1 MAYPKSFIDELKH
14 RNNITETVGRYVD
27 LKRAGSNLLGLCP
40 FHSERTPSFTVFQD
54 NFHCFGCGA
63 GGDVITFTMRIENL
77 DYRGAIELLAQR
89 AGIEIPNDNGY
100 IPQKKEILSRER
112 GFLMNKLAA
121 RHFYENLM
129 KSPDAEEARQ
139 YIIKRQIDGAT
150 MRRFGL
156 GFAKNSF
163 DDLMKYLLKEGFT
176 KEEMKEGFLCGIS
189 QKGNYFDIF
198 RNRIM
203 IPIIDLQGNIV
214 AFGGRVMDDSK
225 PKYLNSSDTPVF
237 KKSKHLFAM
246 NYAKSAVMGDRD
258 NEEKISG
265 SSVTDMTGKLILCE
279 GYMDVIALHQAGF
292 ANAVATLGTA
302 ITAEH
307 ARYVS
312 RYAKTVYLAYD
323 SDGAGK
329 KATQKAINLLSE
341 VGVDAK
347 VINIVGAKDPDEYIK
362 KYGKAAFARLLDG
375 SVGQIDY
382 RLGEILGKFNMEIA
396 EEKERAVLECCTML
410 SEVFPEYRREIYISR
425 LCDITGVSKQSVGI
439 AIRRLERKKGAAQTR
454 QFTQNAIDEM
464 RRFNDKVNPDA
475 AKYPKACELE
485 ERILGILL
493 LYPEHMDKVRV
504 KLKES
509 EFLTEFNRNVYKSL
523 LELYDSDRFDL
534 SYLNES
540 FTPEAVG
547 RINEM
552 MQKRRL
558 VSTNGEKSLFDAIDM
573 LKDEKERLDMKSP
586 DTDFMEKINANRRR
600 HGVGEKKE
608 E

>member
-14 RNNITETVGRYVD
+14 RNNIVETIGRYVD
-27 LKRAGSNLLGLCP
+27 LKRAGSNMLGLCP

-89 AGIEIPNDNGY
+89 AGIQIPNDNDS
-100 IPQKKEILSRER
+100 IPQKKAILSRER
-112 GFLMNKLAA
+112 GLLMNKLAA
-121 RHFYENLM
+121 RHFYDNLM
-129 KSPDAEEARQ
+129 NSPEAQPARD
-139 YIIKRQIDGAT
+139 YIIQRKIDGAT

-163 DDLMKYLLKEGFT
+163 DDLLKYLLSQGFS
-176 KEEMKEGFLCGIS
+176 KEEIKECFLCGIS

-203 IPIIDLQGNIV
+203 IPIIDLNGNIV

-246 NYAKSAVMGDRD
+246 NYAKSAVLGDKGKD
-258 NEEKISG
+258 EGVSG
-265 SSVTDMTGKLILCE
+265 SVIDMSGKLILCE

-292 ANAVATLGTA
+292 TNAVATLGTA
-302 ITAEH
+302 ITGEH

-329 KATQKAINLLSE
+329 NATKKAINLLSE

-382 RLGEILGKFNMEIA
+382 RLGEILGKYNMEIS

-410 SEVFPEYRREIYISR
+410 SEVFPEYRREIYIAR
-425 LCDITGVSKQSVGI
+425 LCDITKVSKQSVEI
-439 AIRRLERKKGAAQTR
+439 AIRRLERKKGVAYNQ
-454 QFTQNAIDEM
+454 QFTRNAIYDM

-475 AKYPKACELE
+475 VKYPKACELE
-485 ERILGILL
+485 ERILGILM
-493 LYPEHMDKVRV
+493 LYPEHMDYV
-504 KLKES
+504 KDRLSES
-509 EFLTEFNRNVYKSL
+509 DFLTEFNRSVYSAL
-523 LELYDSDRFDL
+523 LTLHSEERFDL

-540 FTPEAVG
+540 FSHDQIS
-547 RINEM
+547 RINDMLE
-552 MQKRRL
+552 RRKL
-558 VSTNGEKSLFDAIDM
+558 VSVNGEKALEDSIAL
-573 LKDEKERLDMKSP
+573 LKSEKRKAELNSP
-586 DTDFMEKINANRRR
+586 GSDWIEKINASKKK
-600 HGVGEKKE
+600 HGVGDKQ
-608 E
+608 

>member
-14 RNNITETVGRYVD
+14 RNNIVETVGRYVD
-27 LKRAGSNLLGLCP
+27 LKRAGSNMLGLCP

-54 NFHCFGCGA
+54 NFYCFGCGA
-63 GGDVITFTMRIENL
+63 GGDVITFTMRVENL

-89 AGIEIPNDNGY
+89 AGIQVPQQDGF

-112 GFLMNKLAA
+112 GLLMNKLAA

-129 KSPDAEEARQ
+129 KDPEAEAARQ
-139 YIIKRQIDGAT
+139 YIVNRKIDGAT

-163 DDLMKYLLKEGFT
+163 DDLLKFLTSQGFT

-189 QKGNYFDIF
+189 QKGNYYDIF

-203 IPIIDLQGNIV
+203 IPIIDLNGNIV

-246 NYAKSAVMGDRD
+246 NYAKSSVMGDKSD
-258 NEEKISG
+258 DDSVSG
-265 SSVTDMTGKLILCE
+265 SSFDMTGKLIMCE

-292 ANAVATLGTA
+292 TNAVATLGTA
-302 ITAEH
+302 ITGEH

-329 KATQKAINLLSE
+329 NATKKAINLLSE
-341 VGVDAK
+341 VGIDAK

-382 RLGEILGKFNMEIA
+382 RLGEILDKYNMEIS

-410 SEVFPEYRREIYISR
+410 SEIYPEYRREIYISR
-425 LCDITGVSKQSVGI
+425 LCDITKVSKQSVEI
-439 AIRRLERKKGAAQTR
+439 AIRRLEKKKGTAKNQ
-454 QFTQNAIDEM
+454 QFTREAIDSM
-464 RRFNDKVNPDA
+464 RRFNDKVNLDA

-493 LYPEHMDKVRV
+493 LYPEHMPKTIEALPAED
-504 KLKES
+504 
-509 EFLTEFNRNVYKSL
+509 FLTAFNRRVYESL
-523 LELYDSDRFDL
+523 TELYRSERFDP
-534 SYLNES
+534 SYLNETY
-540 FTPEAVG
+540 TPEEVG

-552 MQKRRL
+552 MQKRRM
-558 VSTNGEKSLFDAIDM
+558 VSSNGEKTLFDAVSM
-573 LKDEKERLDMKSP
+573 LKAEKEKSVLSSP
-586 DTDFMEKINANRRR
+586 DTDFMAKINANKKK
-600 HGVGEKKE
+600 HGITEKKDG
-608 E
+608 